1 MMIDVADAALGT
13 SGLDALM
20 ARGRG
25 EGVRIGLVD
34 GPIAVAHPALAGAR
48 IQSLEGVACRS
59 GSFACTHG
67 TFIAAM
73 LVGERGR
80 GVVGAA
86 PAATLV
92 HRPIFEGD
100 AVQPARVPL
109 VPASLLADAIRDVTA
124 AGADILNLSVGA
136 AFVSEK
142 DQQAVTEACD
152 AAARSG
158 MLIIAASG
166 NQGRIGPSPLF
177 MHQAVIPVVAALP
190 DGRPDPAS
198 NLGPTIARRG
208 LLAPGW
214 ATSAIPPDRIGT
226 MRGSSVAAAYVSAAA
241 ALLFGL
247 IPDADPERI
256 RAMLLGRGR
265 TWRSIVPPALDLRSL
280 GASPRL
286 RGEAGSHR

>member
-1 MMIDVADAALGT
+1 MDAALGT

-25 EGVRIGLVD
+25 EGVRIGLID
-34 GPIAVAHPALAGAR
+34 GPIAAAHPALAGAH
-48 IQSLEGVACRS
+48 IQSLQGVACKT
-59 GSFACTHG
+59 GSYACTHG

-73 LVGERGR
+73 LVGDRAH

-92 HRPIFEGD
+92 HRPIFAGD
-100 AVQPARVPL
+100 AVRPARVPL
-109 VPASLLADAIRDVTA
+109 VPAALLADAIRDVAA

-142 DQQAVTEACD
+142 DQQAVAQACED
-152 AAARSG
+152 ARRGG

-177 MHQAVIPVVAALP
+177 MHEAVIPVVAALP

-214 ATSAIPPDRIGT
+214 ATSAIPPDRTGT
-226 MRGSSVAAAYVSAAA
+226 MRGSSVACAYVSAAA

-247 IPDADPERI
+247 IPDASPERI

-265 TWRSIVPPALDLRSL
+265 TSRSIVPSALDLRNSARSL
-280 GASPRL
+280 S
-286 RGEAGSHR
+286 